1 MANRKSQ
8 THFKLFRLSLVV
20 AAVAGTSACS
30 STFDEVKAQVSN
42 FELEP
47 WVKPYERSNLADPIM
62 AVGRNPIADSYAKH
76 VFESREGARGASGS
90 AGGGC
95 GCN

>member
-1 MANRKSQ
+1 LL
-8 THFKLFRLSLVV
+8 T
-20 AAVAGTSACS
+20 ACAS
-30 STFDEVKAQVSN
+30 I
-42 FELEP
+42 EP
-47 WVKPYERSNLADPIM
+47 WVKPYEREKLADPIM
-62 AVGRNPIADSYAKH
+62 AFERNPVSGSYLDH